1 MSWVIVVLGFM
12 VLIVLHELG
21 HFTVAKLVGMRVEK
35 FSLFFP
41 PTLWSTRRGETEYAI
56 GALPLGGY
64 VRISGMN
71 PSEDLPEDVRDRAY
85 HAQPVWK
92 RMAVIA
98 AGPFVNFVLAF
109 VLLLFAFSVYG
120 PRVPSTVV
128 DTTAPGSPAAQVLKH
143 GDRLVAVD
151 GKRPP
156 ATVKADGRN
165 VFFANLIS
173 AHKCPGGIKRPGCL
187 AANPAKLTVARG
199 GKLLTFSVRPRYD
212 TKNLPARMRVGFS
225 YAFPHQ
231 PYSLGKSVSETANRF
246 WFITRE
252 TAKIPSY
259 IFNAHKRK
267 QISGIVGTS
276 DAANQAVSNDAADA
290 IALFAVI
297 SLSLAIIN
305 LFPFLPLD
313 GGHIF
318 WAFVEWVRRRPVP
331 YAVMERAG
339 VIGFMLVIGLFL
351 LGLTNDIDRLTN
363 GTGVR

>member
-1 MSWVIVVLGFM
+1 VSWLIVILGFC
-12 VLIVLHELG
+12 VLVVLHELG
-21 HFTVAKLVGMRVEK
+21 HFTVAKAVGMRVEK

-41 PTLWSTRRGETEYAI
+41 PTIWSRKKGETEYAI
-56 GALPLGGY
+56 GAIPAGGY

-71 PSEDLPEDVRDRAY
+71 PSEDLPDDVRDRAY

-98 AGPFVNFVLAF
+98 AGPLVNFILAF
-109 VLLLFAFSVYG
+109 VLLLFAFAVYG

-128 DTTAPGSPAAQVLKH
+128 DATAPGKPAAKVLRH

-156 ATVKADGRN
+156 ATLKSDDRN
-165 VFFANLIS
+165 IFFANLIAGHTCAGGVKREGCEA
-173 AHKCPGGIKRPGCL
+173 AHPVR
-187 AANPAKLTVARG
+187 LTVDRG
-199 GKLLTFSVRPRYD
+199 GKLLTFSLLPRYD
-212 TKNLPARMRVGFS
+212 TKNQPPRMRVGFT
-225 YAFPHQ
+225 YAFPRH
-231 PYSLGKSVSETANRF
+231 PYSFGKAVDETASQF

-252 TAKIPSY
+252 TVKIPSY
-259 IFNAHKRK
+259 IFNAQKRK
-267 QISGIVGTS
+267 EISGIVGTS
-276 DAANQAVSNDAADA
+276 DAANKAVSNDAADA